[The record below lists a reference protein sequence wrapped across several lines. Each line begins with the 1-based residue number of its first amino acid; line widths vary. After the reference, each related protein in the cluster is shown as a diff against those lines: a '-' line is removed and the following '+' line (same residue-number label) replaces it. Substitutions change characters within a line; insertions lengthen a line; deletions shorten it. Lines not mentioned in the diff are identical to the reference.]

1 MTELERSTAEN
12 AAQPFRAPVPTQ
24 VRRELAEVVSPDE
37 EFRLAVTTDIKLD
50 GQYGEAWLMATADHL
65 VAFSPDSGGP
75 PDVVCLPL
83 NEIKGVEV
91 REDWGTAALKVRTE
105 ERGATMAVFSKS
117 LVPALSELPNQVE
130 RLVKQAQPTEP
141 DSQVLHGRLA
151 GARAG
156 RKRCDR
162 CGQVI
167 PRYYG
172 VCPACLEKSKLLF
185 RLLGYAKPHWQLITL
200 SLLLMVVATTI
211 GLGQPLLL
219 GILIDDVLNVGAV
232 ASMSVGTSFDLL
244 ALLPVA
250 ANDPVAALTW
260 LVGLL
265 IAMNITVSGL
275 SGLRSYIMARIGQRV
290 TYGLRN
296 EVYTHLHALSL
307 SYYNKNETGRIMAS
321 VTQDV
326 GRLQDFISDGLQE
339 AIRDVLTLV
348 IICIILFALNPGLA
362 ALVLLPTPLLVWAT
376 MRFGRKL
383 HAIYRPLWRRWA
395 SLSALLADTIPGVR
409 VVKAFARRRGEIDRF
424 TQLNDEYVER
434 NRSLIYLYST
444 FFPFTFLISGLSMV
458 FILWLGGI
466 RVVEGT
472 LTLGAFVAFNAYLIR
487 MSRPM
492 MMMGR
497 IVDEYQRA
505 MASMLRIE
513 SVLKE
518 QPQPDHYREDGLAIK
533 GEIEFRRAS
542 FAYNGQTVLRDIDV
556 HIPAGST
563 LAIVGRVGSGKSTLA
578 RLIPRLIQAGEGQ
591 IFIDG
596 KPIEQMPLRAFR
608 DAIGYVPQDTF
619 LFSESIRDNIAL
631 DSVDADEVKR
641 ALEVAQ
647 LAADLKTFPQG
658 MDTIVGERGV
668 TLSGG
673 QKQRTALARSVVRQP
688 KILIL
693 DDALA
698 SIDTRTEEQILTR
711 LRDIMAE
718 RTTIL
723 IAHRIST
730 VMAADHII
738 VLDEG
743 RIVEEG
749 THDQLLARDGLY
761 ADMYR
766 RQHLTEELSDL

>member
-1 MTELERSTAEN
+1 MSLNPFKPFASYLRPYRWALVIGLIFLLGEQLVSVSIPLILERAINQAQASLDQAAPDLTFLMHYAALIVGLGVAQWSMAFGMRWHLASTSYRVE
-12 AAQPFRAPVPTQ
+12 R
-24 VRRELAEVVSPDE
+24 
-37 EFRLAVTTDIKLD
+37 DIRQRYFTHILTLPLGYFQQARTGD
-50 GQYGEAWLMATADHL
+50 LMARATNDVEAVQRYLSHGFRMFL
-65 VAFSPDSGGP
+65 SAILGFSFSMVAM
-75 PDVVCLPL
+75 CLY
-83 NEIKGVEV
+83 
-91 REDWGTAALKVRTE
+91 DW
-105 ERGATMAVFSKS
+105 
-117 LVPALSELPNQVE
+117 EL
-130 RLVKQAQPTEP
+130 
-141 DSQVLHGRLA
+141 
-151 GARAG
+151 
-156 RKRCDR
+156 
-162 CGQVI
+162 
-167 PRYYG
+167 
-172 VCPACLEKSKLLF
+172 
-185 RLLGYAKPHWQLITL
+185 TL
-200 SLLLMVVATTI
+200 Y
-211 GLGQPLLL
+211 
-219 GILIDDVLNVGAV
+219 
-232 ASMSVGTSFDLL
+232 
-244 ALLPVA
+244 ALLPMPIMTVI
-250 ANDPVAALTW
+250 LR
-260 LVGLL
+260 LVGGK
-265 IAMNITVSGL
+265 V
-275 SGLRSYIMARIGQRV
+275 RRRY
-290 TYGLRN
+290 
-296 EVYTHLHALSL
+296 
-307 SYYNKNETGRIMAS
+307 
-321 VTQDV
+321 
-326 GRLQDFISDGLQE
+326 RLVQEQFATISTCLQE
-339 AIRDVLTLV
+339 
-348 IICIILFALNPGLA
+348 N
-362 ALVLLPTPLLVWAT
+362 
-376 MRFGRKL
+376 
-383 HAIYRPLWRRWA
+383 
-395 SLSALLADTIPGVR
+395 LSGVR
-409 VVKAFARRRGEIDRF
+409 VVKAFARRRGEIDHF

-458 FILWLGGI
+458 FILWLGGT

-487 MSRPM
+487 ISRPM

-518 QPQPDHYREDGLAIK
+518 QPQPDQYQDDDLAIK

-591 IFIDG
+591 VLIDG

-631 DSVDADEVKR
+631 DLASPDEVER
-641 ALEVAQ
+641 AIEVAQ

-658 MDTIVGERGV
+658 LETIVGERGV

-698 SIDTRTEEQILTR
+698 SVDTRTEEQILTR

-743 RIVEEG
+743 CIVEEG
-749 THDQLLARDGLY
+749 THDQLLAGDGLY
-761 ADMYR
+761 AEMYR

>member
-1 MTELERSTAEN
+1 MSLNPFKPFASYLRPYRWALVIGLTFLLGEQLVSVSIPLILERAIDQARASLDQTAPDLTFLTHYAALIVGLGLAQWSMAFGMRWHLASTSYRVE
-12 AAQPFRAPVPTQ
+12 R
-24 VRRELAEVVSPDE
+24 
-37 EFRLAVTTDIKLD
+37 DIRQRYFAHILTLPLGYFQQARTGD
-50 GQYGEAWLMATADHL
+50 LMARATNDVEAVQRYLSHGFRMFL
-65 VAFSPDSGGP
+65 SAILGFSFSMVAM
-75 PDVVCLPL
+75 CLY
-83 NEIKGVEV
+83 
-91 REDWGTAALKVRTE
+91 DW
-105 ERGATMAVFSKS
+105 
-117 LVPALSELPNQVE
+117 EL
-130 RLVKQAQPTEP
+130 
-141 DSQVLHGRLA
+141 
-151 GARAG
+151 
-156 RKRCDR
+156 
-162 CGQVI
+162 
-167 PRYYG
+167 
-172 VCPACLEKSKLLF
+172 
-185 RLLGYAKPHWQLITL
+185 TL
-200 SLLLMVVATTI
+200 Y
-211 GLGQPLLL
+211 
-219 GILIDDVLNVGAV
+219 
-232 ASMSVGTSFDLL
+232 
-244 ALLPVA
+244 ALLPMPIMTVI
-250 ANDPVAALTW
+250 LR
-260 LVGLL
+260 LVGSRVRRRYRRVQEQFAAISTCLQE
-265 IAMNITVSGL
+265 NL
-275 SGLRSYIMARIGQRV
+275 SGM
-290 TYGLRN
+290 
-296 EVYTHLHALSL
+296 
-307 SYYNKNETGRIMAS
+307 
-321 VTQDV
+321 
-326 GRLQDFISDGLQE
+326 
-339 AIRDVLTLV
+339 
-348 IICIILFALNPGLA
+348 
-362 ALVLLPTPLLVWAT
+362 
-376 MRFGRKL
+376 
-383 HAIYRPLWRRWA
+383 
-395 SLSALLADTIPGVR
+395 R
-409 VVKAFARRRGEIDRF
+409 VVKAFARRRGEINHF

-434 NRSLIYLYST
+434 NRRLIYLYST

-518 QPQPDHYREDGLAIK
+518 QPQPDQYQDDGLAIK

-591 IFIDG
+591 ILIDG

-631 DSVDADEVKR
+631 DLAAADEVER
-641 ALEVAQ
+641 AIEVAQ

-658 MDTIVGERGV
+658 LETIVGERGV

-698 SIDTRTEEQILTR
+698 SVDTRTEEQILTR

-743 RIVEEG
+743 SIVEEG
-749 THDQLLARDGLY
+749 THDELLARDGLY

>member
-1 MTELERSTAEN
+1 MSLNPFKPFASYLRPYRWALVIGLTFLLGEQLVSVSIPLVLERAIDQARASLDQTAPDLTFLTRYAALIVGLGLAQWGMAFGMRWHLASTSYRVE
-12 AAQPFRAPVPTQ
+12 R
-24 VRRELAEVVSPDE
+24 
-37 EFRLAVTTDIKLD
+37 DIRQRYFAHLLTLPLGYFQQARTGD
-50 GQYGEAWLMATADHL
+50 LMARATNDVEAVQRYLSHGFRMFL
-65 VAFSPDSGGP
+65 SAILGFSLSMVAM
-75 PDVVCLPL
+75 CLY
-83 NEIKGVEV
+83 
-91 REDWGTAALKVRTE
+91 DW
-105 ERGATMAVFSKS
+105 
-117 LVPALSELPNQVE
+117 EL
-130 RLVKQAQPTEP
+130 
-141 DSQVLHGRLA
+141 
-151 GARAG
+151 
-156 RKRCDR
+156 
-162 CGQVI
+162 
-167 PRYYG
+167 
-172 VCPACLEKSKLLF
+172 
-185 RLLGYAKPHWQLITL
+185 TL
-200 SLLLMVVATTI
+200 Y
-211 GLGQPLLL
+211 
-219 GILIDDVLNVGAV
+219 
-232 ASMSVGTSFDLL
+232 
-244 ALLPVA
+244 ALLPMPIMTVILRF
-250 ANDPVAALTW
+250 VGSRVRQRYRMVQEQFAALSTC
-260 LVGLL
+260 LQE
-265 IAMNITVSGL
+265 NL
-275 SGLRSYIMARIGQRV
+275 SGM
-290 TYGLRN
+290 
-296 EVYTHLHALSL
+296 
-307 SYYNKNETGRIMAS
+307 
-321 VTQDV
+321 
-326 GRLQDFISDGLQE
+326 
-339 AIRDVLTLV
+339 
-348 IICIILFALNPGLA
+348 
-362 ALVLLPTPLLVWAT
+362 
-376 MRFGRKL
+376 
-383 HAIYRPLWRRWA
+383 
-395 SLSALLADTIPGVR
+395 R
-409 VVKAFARRRGEIDRF
+409 VVKAFARRRGEIDHF

-434 NRSLIYLYST
+434 TRSLIYLYST
-444 FFPFTFLISGLSMV
+444 FFPFTFLISGLSMI

-518 QPQPDHYREDGLAIK
+518 QPQPDQYQDDGLAVK

-591 IFIDG
+591 ILIDG

-631 DSVDADEVKR
+631 DSAAADDVER
-641 ALEVAQ
+641 AIEVAQ

-658 MDTIVGERGV
+658 METIVGERGV

-698 SIDTRTEEQILTR
+698 SVDTRTEEQILTR
-711 LRDIMAE
+711 LRAIMAE

-743 RIVEEG
+743 RIVQEG
-749 THDQLLARDGLY
+749 THDELLARDGLY

>member
-1 MTELERSTAEN
+1 MSLNPFKPFASYLRPYRWALVIGLTFLLGEQLVSVSIPLILERAIDQARASLDQTAPDLTFLTRY
-12 AAQPFRAPVPTQ
+12 AALIVGLGLAQWCMAFGMRWHLAATSYRVERD
-24 VRRELAEVVSPDE
+24 VRQRYFAHLLTLPLGYFQQARTGD
-37 EFRLAVTTDIKLD
+37 
-50 GQYGEAWLMATADHL
+50 LMARATN
-65 VAFSPDSGGP
+65 
-75 PDVVCLPL
+75 DVEAVQRYLSHGFRMFL
-83 NEIKGVEV
+83 
-91 REDWGTAALKVRTE
+91 
-105 ERGATMAVFSKS
+105 GA
-117 LVPALSELPNQVE
+117 
-130 RLVKQAQPTEP
+130 
-141 DSQVLHGRLA
+141 
-151 GARAG
+151 
-156 RKRCDR
+156 
-162 CGQVI
+162 
-167 PRYYG
+167 
-172 VCPACLEKSKLLF
+172 
-185 RLLGYAKPHWQLITL
+185 LLGFSFSMVAMCLYDWELTL
-200 SLLLMVVATTI
+200 Y
-211 GLGQPLLL
+211 
-219 GILIDDVLNVGAV
+219 
-232 ASMSVGTSFDLL
+232 
-244 ALLPVA
+244 ALLPMPIMTVILRFVGSKVRRRYRRVQEQFA
-250 ANDPVAALTW
+250 A
-260 LVGLL
+260 
-265 IAMNITVSGL
+265 
-275 SGLRSYIMARIGQRV
+275 
-290 TYGLRN
+290 
-296 EVYTHLHALSL
+296 
-307 SYYNKNETGRIMAS
+307 
-321 VTQDV
+321 
-326 GRLQDFISDGLQE
+326 ISTCLQE
-339 AIRDVLTLV
+339 
-348 IICIILFALNPGLA
+348 NLA
-362 ALVLLPTPLLVWAT
+362 
-376 MRFGRKL
+376 
-383 HAIYRPLWRRWA
+383 
-395 SLSALLADTIPGVR
+395 GVR
-409 VVKAFARRRGEIDRF
+409 VVKAFARRRGEIDHF

-518 QPQPDHYREDGLAIK
+518 QPQPDQYQDDGLAIK

-591 IFIDG
+591 ILIDG
-596 KPIEQMPLRAFR
+596 RPIEQMPLRAFR

-619 LFSESIRDNIAL
+619 LFSESLRDNIAL
-631 DSVDADEVKR
+631 DLAASDDVER
-641 ALEVAQ
+641 AIEVAQ

-658 MDTIVGERGV
+658 LETIVGERGV

-698 SIDTRTEEQILTR
+698 SVDTRTEEQILTR

-743 RIVEEG
+743 RIIEEG
-749 THDQLLARDGLY
+749 THDELLARDGLY

>member
-1 MTELERSTAEN
+1 MSLNPFKPFASYLRPYRWALVIGLTFLLGEQLVSVSIPLILERAIDQARASLDQTAPDLTFLTRY
-12 AAQPFRAPVPTQ
+12 AALIVGLGLAQWCMAFGMRWHLAATSYRVERD
-24 VRRELAEVVSPDE
+24 VRQRYFAHLLTLPLGYFQQARTGD
-37 EFRLAVTTDIKLD
+37 
-50 GQYGEAWLMATADHL
+50 LMARATN
-65 VAFSPDSGGP
+65 
-75 PDVVCLPL
+75 DVEAVQRYLSHGFRMFL
-83 NEIKGVEV
+83 
-91 REDWGTAALKVRTE
+91 
-105 ERGATMAVFSKS
+105 GA
-117 LVPALSELPNQVE
+117 
-130 RLVKQAQPTEP
+130 
-141 DSQVLHGRLA
+141 
-151 GARAG
+151 
-156 RKRCDR
+156 
-162 CGQVI
+162 
-167 PRYYG
+167 
-172 VCPACLEKSKLLF
+172 
-185 RLLGYAKPHWQLITL
+185 LLGFSFSMVAMCLYDWELTL
-200 SLLLMVVATTI
+200 Y
-211 GLGQPLLL
+211 
-219 GILIDDVLNVGAV
+219 
-232 ASMSVGTSFDLL
+232 
-244 ALLPVA
+244 ALLPMPIMTVILRFVGSKVRRRYRRVQEQFA
-250 ANDPVAALTW
+250 A
-260 LVGLL
+260 
-265 IAMNITVSGL
+265 
-275 SGLRSYIMARIGQRV
+275 
-290 TYGLRN
+290 
-296 EVYTHLHALSL
+296 
-307 SYYNKNETGRIMAS
+307 
-321 VTQDV
+321 
-326 GRLQDFISDGLQE
+326 ISTCLQE
-339 AIRDVLTLV
+339 
-348 IICIILFALNPGLA
+348 NLA
-362 ALVLLPTPLLVWAT
+362 
-376 MRFGRKL
+376 
-383 HAIYRPLWRRWA
+383 
-395 SLSALLADTIPGVR
+395 GVR
-409 VVKAFARRRGEIDRF
+409 VVKAFARRRGEIDHF

-518 QPQPDHYREDGLAIK
+518 QPQPDQYQDDGLAIK

-591 IFIDG
+591 ILIDG
-596 KPIEQMPLRAFR
+596 RPIEQMPLRAFR

-631 DSVDADEVKR
+631 DLAASDDVER
-641 ALEVAQ
+641 AIEVAQ

-658 MDTIVGERGV
+658 LETIVGERGV

-698 SIDTRTEEQILTR
+698 SVDTRTEEQILTR

-743 RIVEEG
+743 RIIEEG
-749 THDQLLARDGLY
+749 THDELLARDGLY

>member
-1 MTELERSTAEN
+1 MSLNPFKPFASYLRPYRWALAIGLIFLLGEQLVSVSIPLVLERAIDQSRASLDQ
-12 AAQPFRAPVPTQ
+12 AAPDLTFLTRYAALIVGLG
-24 VRRELAEVVSPDE
+24 LAQWCMA
-37 EFRLAVTTDIKLD
+37 FGMRWHLAATSYRVERDIRQRYFAHLLTLPIGYFQQARTGD
-50 GQYGEAWLMATADHL
+50 LMARATNDVEAVQRYLSHGFRMFL
-65 VAFSPDSGGP
+65 SAILGFSFSMVAM
-75 PDVVCLPL
+75 CLY
-83 NEIKGVEV
+83 
-91 REDWGTAALKVRTE
+91 DW
-105 ERGATMAVFSKS
+105 
-117 LVPALSELPNQVE
+117 EL
-130 RLVKQAQPTEP
+130 
-141 DSQVLHGRLA
+141 
-151 GARAG
+151 
-156 RKRCDR
+156 
-162 CGQVI
+162 
-167 PRYYG
+167 
-172 VCPACLEKSKLLF
+172 
-185 RLLGYAKPHWQLITL
+185 TL
-200 SLLLMVVATTI
+200 Y
-211 GLGQPLLL
+211 
-219 GILIDDVLNVGAV
+219 
-232 ASMSVGTSFDLL
+232 
-244 ALLPVA
+244 ALLPMPIMTVILRFVGSRVRRRYRMVQEQFA
-250 ANDPVAALTW
+250 AISTCLQEN
-260 LVGLL
+260 
-265 IAMNITVSGL
+265 L
-275 SGLRSYIMARIGQRV
+275 SGM
-290 TYGLRN
+290 
-296 EVYTHLHALSL
+296 
-307 SYYNKNETGRIMAS
+307 
-321 VTQDV
+321 
-326 GRLQDFISDGLQE
+326 
-339 AIRDVLTLV
+339 
-348 IICIILFALNPGLA
+348 
-362 ALVLLPTPLLVWAT
+362 
-376 MRFGRKL
+376 
-383 HAIYRPLWRRWA
+383 
-395 SLSALLADTIPGVR
+395 R
-409 VVKAFARRRGEIDRF
+409 VVKAFARRRGEIDHF

-458 FILWLGGI
+458 LILWLGGI

-518 QPQPDHYREDGLAIK
+518 QPQPDQYQDDGLAIK

-591 IFIDG
+591 ILIDG

-608 DAIGYVPQDTF
+608 NAIGYVPQDTF

-631 DSVDADEVKR
+631 DSAAADEVER
-641 ALEVAQ
+641 AIEVAQ
-647 LAADLKTFPQG
+647 LATDLKTFPQG
-658 MDTIVGERGV
+658 LETIVGERGV

-698 SIDTRTEEQILTR
+698 SVDTRTEEQILTR

-743 RIVEEG
+743 RIIEEG
-749 THDQLLARDGLY
+749 THDELLARDGLY

>member
-1 MTELERSTAEN
+1 MSLNPFKPFASYLRPYRWALVIGLTFLLGEQLVSVSIPLILERAIDQARASLDQTAPDLTFLTHYAALIVGLGLAQWSMAFGMRWHLASTSYRVE
-12 AAQPFRAPVPTQ
+12 R
-24 VRRELAEVVSPDE
+24 
-37 EFRLAVTTDIKLD
+37 DIRQRYFAHILTLPLGYFQQARTGD
-50 GQYGEAWLMATADHL
+50 LMARATNDVEAVQRYLSHGFRMFL
-65 VAFSPDSGGP
+65 SAILGFSFSMVAM
-75 PDVVCLPL
+75 CLY
-83 NEIKGVEV
+83 
-91 REDWGTAALKVRTE
+91 DW
-105 ERGATMAVFSKS
+105 
-117 LVPALSELPNQVE
+117 EL
-130 RLVKQAQPTEP
+130 
-141 DSQVLHGRLA
+141 
-151 GARAG
+151 
-156 RKRCDR
+156 
-162 CGQVI
+162 
-167 PRYYG
+167 
-172 VCPACLEKSKLLF
+172 
-185 RLLGYAKPHWQLITL
+185 TL
-200 SLLLMVVATTI
+200 Y
-211 GLGQPLLL
+211 
-219 GILIDDVLNVGAV
+219 
-232 ASMSVGTSFDLL
+232 
-244 ALLPVA
+244 ALLPMPIMTVI
-250 ANDPVAALTW
+250 LR
-260 LVGLL
+260 LVGSRVRRRYRRVQEQFAAISTCLQE
-265 IAMNITVSGL
+265 NL
-275 SGLRSYIMARIGQRV
+275 SGM
-290 TYGLRN
+290 
-296 EVYTHLHALSL
+296 
-307 SYYNKNETGRIMAS
+307 
-321 VTQDV
+321 
-326 GRLQDFISDGLQE
+326 
-339 AIRDVLTLV
+339 
-348 IICIILFALNPGLA
+348 
-362 ALVLLPTPLLVWAT
+362 
-376 MRFGRKL
+376 
-383 HAIYRPLWRRWA
+383 
-395 SLSALLADTIPGVR
+395 R
-409 VVKAFARRRGEIDRF
+409 VVKAFARRRGEIDHF

-434 NRSLIYLYST
+434 NRRLIYLYST

-458 FILWLGGI
+458 LILWLGGI
-466 RVVEGT
+466 RVIEGT

-518 QPQPDHYREDGLAIK
+518 QPQPDQYQDDDLAVK

-631 DSVDADEVKR
+631 DLAAPDDVER
-641 ALEVAQ
+641 AIEVAQ

-658 MDTIVGERGV
+658 LETIVGERGV

-698 SIDTRTEEQILTR
+698 SVDTRTEEQILTR

-749 THDQLLARDGLY
+749 THDQLLALDGLY

>member
-1 MTELERSTAEN
+1 MSLNPFKPFASYLRPYRWALAIGLTFLLGEQLVSVSIPLVLERAIDQARASLDQAAPDLTFLTHYAALIVGLGLAQWCMAFGMRWHLASTSYRVE
-12 AAQPFRAPVPTQ
+12 R
-24 VRRELAEVVSPDE
+24 
-37 EFRLAVTTDIKLD
+37 DIRQRYFAHLLTLPIGYFQQARTGD
-50 GQYGEAWLMATADHL
+50 LMARATNDVEAVQRYLSHGFRMFL
-65 VAFSPDSGGP
+65 SAILGFSLSMVAM
-75 PDVVCLPL
+75 CLY
-83 NEIKGVEV
+83 
-91 REDWGTAALKVRTE
+91 DW
-105 ERGATMAVFSKS
+105 
-117 LVPALSELPNQVE
+117 EL
-130 RLVKQAQPTEP
+130 
-141 DSQVLHGRLA
+141 
-151 GARAG
+151 
-156 RKRCDR
+156 
-162 CGQVI
+162 
-167 PRYYG
+167 
-172 VCPACLEKSKLLF
+172 
-185 RLLGYAKPHWQLITL
+185 TL
-200 SLLLMVVATTI
+200 Y
-211 GLGQPLLL
+211 
-219 GILIDDVLNVGAV
+219 
-232 ASMSVGTSFDLL
+232 
-244 ALLPVA
+244 ALLPMPIMTVI
-250 ANDPVAALTW
+250 LR
-260 LVGLL
+260 LVG
-265 IAMNITVSGL
+265 S
-275 SGLRSYIMARIGQRV
+275 RV
-290 TYGLRN
+290 RERYRRVQ
-296 EVYTHLHALSL
+296 EQFA
-307 SYYNKNETGRIMAS
+307 A
-321 VTQDV
+321 
-326 GRLQDFISDGLQE
+326 ISTCLQE
-339 AIRDVLTLV
+339 
-348 IICIILFALNPGLA
+348 N
-362 ALVLLPTPLLVWAT
+362 
-376 MRFGRKL
+376 
-383 HAIYRPLWRRWA
+383 
-395 SLSALLADTIPGVR
+395 LSGVR
-409 VVKAFARRRGEIDRF
+409 VVKAFARRRGEINHF

-434 NRSLIYLYST
+434 SRSLIYLYST

-466 RVVEGT
+466 RVIEGT

-513 SVLKE
+513 SVFKE
-518 QPQPDHYREDGLAIK
+518 QPQPDQYQDSDLAVK

-591 IFIDG
+591 ILIDG
-596 KPIEQMPLRAFR
+596 KPIEQMPLRTFR

-631 DSVDADEVKR
+631 DLAEADDVER
-641 ALEVAQ
+641 AIEVAQ

-658 MDTIVGERGV
+658 LETIVGERGV

-698 SIDTRTEEQILTR
+698 SVDTRTEEQILTR

-749 THDQLLARDGLY
+749 THDQLLALDGLY

>member
-1 MTELERSTAEN
+1 MSLNPFKPFASYLRPYRWALGIGLIFLLGEQLVSVSIPLILERAIDQARASLDQTTPDLTFLTRYAALIVGLGLAQWCMAFGMRWHLASTSYRAE
-12 AAQPFRAPVPTQ
+12 R
-24 VRRELAEVVSPDE
+24 
-37 EFRLAVTTDIKLD
+37 DIRQRYFAHLLTLPIGYFQQARTGD
-50 GQYGEAWLMATADHL
+50 LMARATNDVEAVQRYLSHGFRMFL
-65 VAFSPDSGGP
+65 SAILGFSFSMVAM
-75 PDVVCLPL
+75 CLY
-83 NEIKGVEV
+83 
-91 REDWGTAALKVRTE
+91 DW
-105 ERGATMAVFSKS
+105 
-117 LVPALSELPNQVE
+117 EL
-130 RLVKQAQPTEP
+130 
-141 DSQVLHGRLA
+141 
-151 GARAG
+151 
-156 RKRCDR
+156 
-162 CGQVI
+162 
-167 PRYYG
+167 
-172 VCPACLEKSKLLF
+172 
-185 RLLGYAKPHWQLITL
+185 TL
-200 SLLLMVVATTI
+200 Y
-211 GLGQPLLL
+211 
-219 GILIDDVLNVGAV
+219 
-232 ASMSVGTSFDLL
+232 
-244 ALLPVA
+244 ALLPMPIMTVILRFVGSRVRRRYRMVQEQFA
-250 ANDPVAALTW
+250 AISTCLQEN
-260 LVGLL
+260 
-265 IAMNITVSGL
+265 L
-275 SGLRSYIMARIGQRV
+275 SGM
-290 TYGLRN
+290 
-296 EVYTHLHALSL
+296 
-307 SYYNKNETGRIMAS
+307 
-321 VTQDV
+321 
-326 GRLQDFISDGLQE
+326 
-339 AIRDVLTLV
+339 
-348 IICIILFALNPGLA
+348 
-362 ALVLLPTPLLVWAT
+362 
-376 MRFGRKL
+376 
-383 HAIYRPLWRRWA
+383 
-395 SLSALLADTIPGVR
+395 R
-409 VVKAFARRRGEIDRF
+409 VVKAFARRRGEIDHF

-434 NRSLIYLYST
+434 SRSLIYLYST
-444 FFPFTFLISGLSMV
+444 FFPFTFLISGLSML
-458 FILWLGGI
+458 FILWLGGT

-487 MSRPM
+487 ISRPM

-518 QPQPDHYREDGLAIK
+518 QPQPDQYQDDGLAIK

-591 IFIDG
+591 ILIDG

-631 DSVDADEVKR
+631 DSAATDEVER
-641 ALEVAQ
+641 AIEVAQ

-658 MDTIVGERGV
+658 LDTIVGERGV

-698 SIDTRTEEQILTR
+698 SVDTRTEEQILTR

-743 RIVEEG
+743 RIIEEG
-749 THDQLLARDGLY
+749 THDQLLAHDGLY

>member
-1 MTELERSTAEN
+1 MSLNPFKPFASYLRPYRWALVIGLTFLLGEQLVSVSIPLILERAIDQARASLDQTAPDLTFLTHYAALIVGLGLAQWSMAFGMRWHLASTSYRVE
-12 AAQPFRAPVPTQ
+12 R
-24 VRRELAEVVSPDE
+24 
-37 EFRLAVTTDIKLD
+37 DIRQRYFAHLLTLPLGYFQQARTGD
-50 GQYGEAWLMATADHL
+50 LMARATNDVEAVQRYLSHGFRMFL
-65 VAFSPDSGGP
+65 SAILGFSFSMVAM
-75 PDVVCLPL
+75 CLY
-83 NEIKGVEV
+83 
-91 REDWGTAALKVRTE
+91 DW
-105 ERGATMAVFSKS
+105 
-117 LVPALSELPNQVE
+117 EL
-130 RLVKQAQPTEP
+130 
-141 DSQVLHGRLA
+141 
-151 GARAG
+151 
-156 RKRCDR
+156 
-162 CGQVI
+162 
-167 PRYYG
+167 
-172 VCPACLEKSKLLF
+172 
-185 RLLGYAKPHWQLITL
+185 TL
-200 SLLLMVVATTI
+200 Y
-211 GLGQPLLL
+211 
-219 GILIDDVLNVGAV
+219 
-232 ASMSVGTSFDLL
+232 
-244 ALLPVA
+244 ALLPMPIMTVI
-250 ANDPVAALTW
+250 LR
-260 LVGLL
+260 LVGSK
-265 IAMNITVSGL
+265 V
-275 SGLRSYIMARIGQRV
+275 RRRYRRV
-290 TYGLRN
+290 Q
-296 EVYTHLHALSL
+296 EQF
-307 SYYNKNETGRIMAS
+307 AS
-321 VTQDV
+321 
-326 GRLQDFISDGLQE
+326 ISTCLQE
-339 AIRDVLTLV
+339 
-348 IICIILFALNPGLA
+348 N
-362 ALVLLPTPLLVWAT
+362 
-376 MRFGRKL
+376 
-383 HAIYRPLWRRWA
+383 
-395 SLSALLADTIPGVR
+395 LSGVR
-409 VVKAFARRRGEIDRF
+409 VVKAFARRRGEIDHF

-513 SVLKE
+513 SVFKE
-518 QPQPDHYREDGLAIK
+518 QPQPDQYRDDGLAIK

-631 DSVDADEVKR
+631 DSVAADEVER
-641 ALEVAQ
+641 AIEVAQ

-658 MDTIVGERGV
+658 LETIVGERGV

-698 SIDTRTEEQILTR
+698 SVDTRTEEQILTR

-749 THDQLLARDGLY
+749 THGELLALDGLY

>member
-1 MTELERSTAEN
+1 MSLNPFKPFASYLRPYRWALVIGLTFLLGEQLVSVSIPLVLERAIDQAQASLDQTAPDLTFLTHYAALIVGLGLAQWSMAFGMRWHLASTSYRVE
-12 AAQPFRAPVPTQ
+12 R
-24 VRRELAEVVSPDE
+24 
-37 EFRLAVTTDIKLD
+37 DIRQRYFAHLLTLPIGYFQQARTGD
-50 GQYGEAWLMATADHL
+50 LMARATNDVEAVQRYLSHGFRMFL
-65 VAFSPDSGGP
+65 SAILGFSFSMVAM
-75 PDVVCLPL
+75 CLY
-83 NEIKGVEV
+83 
-91 REDWGTAALKVRTE
+91 DW
-105 ERGATMAVFSKS
+105 
-117 LVPALSELPNQVE
+117 EL
-130 RLVKQAQPTEP
+130 
-141 DSQVLHGRLA
+141 
-151 GARAG
+151 
-156 RKRCDR
+156 
-162 CGQVI
+162 
-167 PRYYG
+167 
-172 VCPACLEKSKLLF
+172 
-185 RLLGYAKPHWQLITL
+185 TL
-200 SLLLMVVATTI
+200 Y
-211 GLGQPLLL
+211 
-219 GILIDDVLNVGAV
+219 
-232 ASMSVGTSFDLL
+232 
-244 ALLPVA
+244 ALLPMPIMTV
-250 ANDPVAALTW
+250 VLR
-260 LVGLL
+260 LVGGKVRQRYHSVQEEFAAISTCLQE
-265 IAMNITVSGL
+265 NL
-275 SGLRSYIMARIGQRV
+275 SGM
-290 TYGLRN
+290 
-296 EVYTHLHALSL
+296 
-307 SYYNKNETGRIMAS
+307 
-321 VTQDV
+321 
-326 GRLQDFISDGLQE
+326 
-339 AIRDVLTLV
+339 
-348 IICIILFALNPGLA
+348 
-362 ALVLLPTPLLVWAT
+362 
-376 MRFGRKL
+376 
-383 HAIYRPLWRRWA
+383 
-395 SLSALLADTIPGVR
+395 R

-434 NRSLIYLYST
+434 NRSLIYIYSM

-518 QPQPDHYREDGLAIK
+518 QPQTDQYRDDDLAIK

-542 FAYNGQTVLRDIDV
+542 FAYNGQTVLRNIDV

-563 LAIVGRVGSGKSTLA
+563 LAIVGRVGSGKTTIA

-631 DSVDADEVKR
+631 DSVAADDVER
-641 ALEVAQ
+641 AIEVAQ

-658 MDTIVGERGV
+658 LDTIVGERGV

-698 SIDTRTEEQILTR
+698 SVDTRTEEQILTR
-711 LRDIMAE
+711 LRDVMAE

-749 THDQLLARDGLY
+749 THDELLALDGLY

>member
-1 MTELERSTAEN
+1 MSLNPFKPFASYLRPYRWALVIGLTFLLGEQLVSVSIPLVLERAIDQARASLDQTAPDLTFLTRY
-12 AAQPFRAPVPTQ
+12 AALIVGLG
-24 VRRELAEVVSPDE
+24 LAQWCMA
-37 EFRLAVTTDIKLD
+37 FGMRWHLAATSYRVERDIRQRYFAHLLTLPIGYFQQARTGD
-50 GQYGEAWLMATADHL
+50 LMARATNDVEAVQRYLSHGFRMFL
-65 VAFSPDSGGP
+65 SAILGFSFSMVAM
-75 PDVVCLPL
+75 CLY
-83 NEIKGVEV
+83 
-91 REDWGTAALKVRTE
+91 DW
-105 ERGATMAVFSKS
+105 
-117 LVPALSELPNQVE
+117 EL
-130 RLVKQAQPTEP
+130 
-141 DSQVLHGRLA
+141 
-151 GARAG
+151 
-156 RKRCDR
+156 
-162 CGQVI
+162 
-167 PRYYG
+167 
-172 VCPACLEKSKLLF
+172 
-185 RLLGYAKPHWQLITL
+185 TL
-200 SLLLMVVATTI
+200 Y
-211 GLGQPLLL
+211 
-219 GILIDDVLNVGAV
+219 
-232 ASMSVGTSFDLL
+232 
-244 ALLPVA
+244 ALLPMPIMTVI
-250 ANDPVAALTW
+250 LR
-260 LVGLL
+260 LVGSRVRARYRRVQEQFAAISTCLQE
-265 IAMNITVSGL
+265 NL
-275 SGLRSYIMARIGQRV
+275 SGM
-290 TYGLRN
+290 
-296 EVYTHLHALSL
+296 
-307 SYYNKNETGRIMAS
+307 
-321 VTQDV
+321 
-326 GRLQDFISDGLQE
+326 
-339 AIRDVLTLV
+339 
-348 IICIILFALNPGLA
+348 
-362 ALVLLPTPLLVWAT
+362 
-376 MRFGRKL
+376 
-383 HAIYRPLWRRWA
+383 
-395 SLSALLADTIPGVR
+395 R
-409 VVKAFARRRGEIDRF
+409 VVKAFARRRGEIDHF

-434 NRSLIYLYST
+434 NRRLIYLYST

-513 SVLKE
+513 SVFKE
-518 QPQPDHYREDGLAIK
+518 QPQPDHYRDDGLAIK

-591 IFIDG
+591 ILIDG
-596 KPIEQMPLRAFR
+596 KPIEQMPLRTFR
-608 DAIGYVPQDTF
+608 NAIGYVPQDTF

-631 DSVDADEVKR
+631 DLAVPDDVER
-641 ALEVAQ
+641 AIEVAQ

-658 MDTIVGERGV
+658 LETIVGERGV

-698 SIDTRTEEQILTR
+698 SVDTRTEEQILTR

-743 RIVEEG
+743 RIIEEG
-749 THDQLLARDGLY
+749 THDELLVRDGLY

>member
-1 MTELERSTAEN
+1 MSLNPFKPFASYLRPYRWALVIGLTFLLGEQLVSVSIPLILERAIDQARDSLDQTAPDLTFLTHYAALIVGLGLAQWSMAFGMRWHLASTSYRVE
-12 AAQPFRAPVPTQ
+12 R
-24 VRRELAEVVSPDE
+24 
-37 EFRLAVTTDIKLD
+37 DIRQRYFAHILTLPLGYFQQARTGD
-50 GQYGEAWLMATADHL
+50 LMARATNDVEAVQRYLSHGFRMFL
-65 VAFSPDSGGP
+65 SAILGFSFSMVAM
-75 PDVVCLPL
+75 CLY
-83 NEIKGVEV
+83 
-91 REDWGTAALKVRTE
+91 DW
-105 ERGATMAVFSKS
+105 
-117 LVPALSELPNQVE
+117 EL
-130 RLVKQAQPTEP
+130 
-141 DSQVLHGRLA
+141 
-151 GARAG
+151 
-156 RKRCDR
+156 
-162 CGQVI
+162 
-167 PRYYG
+167 
-172 VCPACLEKSKLLF
+172 
-185 RLLGYAKPHWQLITL
+185 TL
-200 SLLLMVVATTI
+200 Y
-211 GLGQPLLL
+211 
-219 GILIDDVLNVGAV
+219 
-232 ASMSVGTSFDLL
+232 
-244 ALLPVA
+244 ALLPMPIMTVI
-250 ANDPVAALTW
+250 LR
-260 LVGLL
+260 LVGSRVRRRYRRVQEQFAAISTCLQE
-265 IAMNITVSGL
+265 NL
-275 SGLRSYIMARIGQRV
+275 SGM
-290 TYGLRN
+290 
-296 EVYTHLHALSL
+296 
-307 SYYNKNETGRIMAS
+307 
-321 VTQDV
+321 
-326 GRLQDFISDGLQE
+326 
-339 AIRDVLTLV
+339 
-348 IICIILFALNPGLA
+348 
-362 ALVLLPTPLLVWAT
+362 
-376 MRFGRKL
+376 
-383 HAIYRPLWRRWA
+383 
-395 SLSALLADTIPGVR
+395 R
-409 VVKAFARRRGEIDRF
+409 VVKAFARRRGEIDHF

-434 NRSLIYLYST
+434 NRRLIYLYST

-458 FILWLGGI
+458 LILWLGGI

-518 QPQPDHYREDGLAIK
+518 QPQPDQYQDDGLAIK

-591 IFIDG
+591 ILIDG

-631 DSVDADEVKR
+631 DLAAPDDVER
-641 ALEVAQ
+641 AIEVAQ

-658 MDTIVGERGV
+658 LETIVGERGV

-698 SIDTRTEEQILTR
+698 SVDTRTEEQILTR

-749 THDQLLARDGLY
+749 THDELLARDGLY

>member
-1 MTELERSTAEN
+1 MSLNPFKPFASYLRPYRWALVVGLTFLLGEQLVSVSIPLILERAIDQARDSLDQTAPDLTFLTHYAALIVGLGLAQWSMAFGMRWHLASTSYRVE
-12 AAQPFRAPVPTQ
+12 R
-24 VRRELAEVVSPDE
+24 
-37 EFRLAVTTDIKLD
+37 DIRQRYFAHILTLPLGYFQQARTGD
-50 GQYGEAWLMATADHL
+50 LMARATNDVEAVQRYLSHGFRMFL
-65 VAFSPDSGGP
+65 SAILGFSFSMVAM
-75 PDVVCLPL
+75 CLY
-83 NEIKGVEV
+83 
-91 REDWGTAALKVRTE
+91 DW
-105 ERGATMAVFSKS
+105 
-117 LVPALSELPNQVE
+117 EL
-130 RLVKQAQPTEP
+130 
-141 DSQVLHGRLA
+141 
-151 GARAG
+151 
-156 RKRCDR
+156 
-162 CGQVI
+162 
-167 PRYYG
+167 
-172 VCPACLEKSKLLF
+172 
-185 RLLGYAKPHWQLITL
+185 TL
-200 SLLLMVVATTI
+200 Y
-211 GLGQPLLL
+211 
-219 GILIDDVLNVGAV
+219 
-232 ASMSVGTSFDLL
+232 
-244 ALLPVA
+244 ALLPMPIMTVI
-250 ANDPVAALTW
+250 LR
-260 LVGLL
+260 LVGSRVRRRYRKVQEQFAAISTCLQE
-265 IAMNITVSGL
+265 NL
-275 SGLRSYIMARIGQRV
+275 SGM
-290 TYGLRN
+290 
-296 EVYTHLHALSL
+296 
-307 SYYNKNETGRIMAS
+307 
-321 VTQDV
+321 
-326 GRLQDFISDGLQE
+326 
-339 AIRDVLTLV
+339 
-348 IICIILFALNPGLA
+348 
-362 ALVLLPTPLLVWAT
+362 
-376 MRFGRKL
+376 
-383 HAIYRPLWRRWA
+383 
-395 SLSALLADTIPGVR
+395 R
-409 VVKAFARRRGEIDRF
+409 VVKAFARRRGEIDHF

-434 NRSLIYLYST
+434 NRRLIYLYST

-458 FILWLGGI
+458 LILWLGGI
-466 RVVEGT
+466 RVIEGT

-487 MSRPM
+487 LSRPM

-518 QPQPDHYREDGLAIK
+518 QPQPDQYQDDGLAIK

-591 IFIDG
+591 ILIDG

-631 DSVDADEVKR
+631 DLAAADEVER
-641 ALEVAQ
+641 AIEVAQ

-658 MDTIVGERGV
+658 LETIVGERGV

-698 SIDTRTEEQILTR
+698 SVDTRTEEQILTR

-749 THDQLLARDGLY
+749 SHDQLLARDGLY

>member
-1 MTELERSTAEN
+1 MSFNPFKPFASYLRPYRWALVIGLTFLLGEQLVSVSIPLVLERAIDQAQASLDQTAPDLTFLTRY
-12 AAQPFRAPVPTQ
+12 AALIVGLG
-24 VRRELAEVVSPDE
+24 LAQWCMA
-37 EFRLAVTTDIKLD
+37 FGMRWHLAATSYRVERDIRQRYFAHLLTLPIGYFQQARTGD
-50 GQYGEAWLMATADHL
+50 LMARATNDVEAVQRYLSHGFRMFL
-65 VAFSPDSGGP
+65 SAILGFSFSMVAM
-75 PDVVCLPL
+75 CLY
-83 NEIKGVEV
+83 
-91 REDWGTAALKVRTE
+91 DW
-105 ERGATMAVFSKS
+105 
-117 LVPALSELPNQVE
+117 EL
-130 RLVKQAQPTEP
+130 
-141 DSQVLHGRLA
+141 
-151 GARAG
+151 
-156 RKRCDR
+156 
-162 CGQVI
+162 
-167 PRYYG
+167 
-172 VCPACLEKSKLLF
+172 
-185 RLLGYAKPHWQLITL
+185 TL
-200 SLLLMVVATTI
+200 Y
-211 GLGQPLLL
+211 
-219 GILIDDVLNVGAV
+219 
-232 ASMSVGTSFDLL
+232 
-244 ALLPVA
+244 ALLPMPIMTVI
-250 ANDPVAALTW
+250 LR
-260 LVGLL
+260 LVGSRVRARYRRVQEQFAAISTCLQE
-265 IAMNITVSGL
+265 NL
-275 SGLRSYIMARIGQRV
+275 SGM
-290 TYGLRN
+290 
-296 EVYTHLHALSL
+296 
-307 SYYNKNETGRIMAS
+307 
-321 VTQDV
+321 
-326 GRLQDFISDGLQE
+326 
-339 AIRDVLTLV
+339 
-348 IICIILFALNPGLA
+348 
-362 ALVLLPTPLLVWAT
+362 
-376 MRFGRKL
+376 
-383 HAIYRPLWRRWA
+383 
-395 SLSALLADTIPGVR
+395 R
-409 VVKAFARRRGEIDRF
+409 VVKAFARRRGEIDHF

-497 IVDEYQRA
+497 IVDEYQRS

-518 QPQPDHYREDGLAIK
+518 QPQADQYQDDGLAIK

-591 IFIDG
+591 ILIDG

-631 DSVDADEVKR
+631 DSGAADDVER
-641 ALEVAQ
+641 AIEVAQ

-658 MDTIVGERGV
+658 METIVGERGV

-698 SIDTRTEEQILTR
+698 SVDTRTEEQILTR
-711 LRDIMAE
+711 LRAIMAE

-743 RIVEEG
+743 RIIEEG
-749 THDQLLARDGLY
+749 THDELLARDGLY

-766 RQHLTEELSDL
+766 RQHLSEELSDL

>member
-1 MTELERSTAEN
+1 MSLNPFKPFASYLRPYRWALVIGLTFLLGEQLVSVSIPLILERAIDQARASLDQTAPDLTFLTRY
-12 AAQPFRAPVPTQ
+12 AALIVGLGLAQWCMAFGMRWHLAATSYRVERD
-24 VRRELAEVVSPDE
+24 VRQRYFAHLLTLPLGYFQQARTGD
-37 EFRLAVTTDIKLD
+37 
-50 GQYGEAWLMATADHL
+50 LMARATN
-65 VAFSPDSGGP
+65 
-75 PDVVCLPL
+75 DVEAVQRYLSHGFRMFL
-83 NEIKGVEV
+83 
-91 REDWGTAALKVRTE
+91 
-105 ERGATMAVFSKS
+105 GA
-117 LVPALSELPNQVE
+117 
-130 RLVKQAQPTEP
+130 
-141 DSQVLHGRLA
+141 
-151 GARAG
+151 
-156 RKRCDR
+156 
-162 CGQVI
+162 
-167 PRYYG
+167 
-172 VCPACLEKSKLLF
+172 
-185 RLLGYAKPHWQLITL
+185 LLGFSLSMVAMCLYDWELTL
-200 SLLLMVVATTI
+200 Y
-211 GLGQPLLL
+211 
-219 GILIDDVLNVGAV
+219 
-232 ASMSVGTSFDLL
+232 
-244 ALLPVA
+244 ALLPMPIMTVILRFVGSRVRRRYRRVQEQFA
-250 ANDPVAALTW
+250 A
-260 LVGLL
+260 
-265 IAMNITVSGL
+265 
-275 SGLRSYIMARIGQRV
+275 
-290 TYGLRN
+290 
-296 EVYTHLHALSL
+296 
-307 SYYNKNETGRIMAS
+307 
-321 VTQDV
+321 
-326 GRLQDFISDGLQE
+326 ISTCLQE
-339 AIRDVLTLV
+339 
-348 IICIILFALNPGLA
+348 NLA
-362 ALVLLPTPLLVWAT
+362 
-376 MRFGRKL
+376 
-383 HAIYRPLWRRWA
+383 
-395 SLSALLADTIPGVR
+395 GVR
-409 VVKAFARRRGEIDRF
+409 VVKAFARRRGEIDHF

-518 QPQPDHYREDGLAIK
+518 QPQPDQYQDDGLAIK

-591 IFIDG
+591 ILIDG
-596 KPIEQMPLRAFR
+596 RPIEQMPLRAFR

-619 LFSESIRDNIAL
+619 LFSESLRDNIAL
-631 DSVDADEVKR
+631 DLAASDDVER
-641 ALEVAQ
+641 AIEVAQ

-658 MDTIVGERGV
+658 LETIVGERGV

-698 SIDTRTEEQILTR
+698 SVDTRTEEQILTR

-743 RIVEEG
+743 RIIEEG
-749 THDQLLARDGLY
+749 THDELLARDGLY